1 MGFKTRMDPLTRLLC
16 RCLMVCFHCPTP
28 MSIHILIPIL
38 IICRKA
44 PLGLIPMVIPMQSY
58 HENYLKNH
66 HIGTDICV
74 KLGTVPICIRIG
86 IRIGSVGT
94 VLHIVTARKWSL
106 RRLCFYTCLPVIL
119 FTGGV
124 RGCGGHAWLQG
135 ACVVAGGACVVVG
148 GMHGCGGAYIV
159 AGGMRGCRGGMHG
172 GGGHAWDTTKYGQSG
187 GGTHPTGMHSCYIS
201 HLNWNRNRNRSR
213 AVKTNHYTVEFF
225 ADRLCLLLVCCVSNV

>member
-135 ACVVAGGACVVVG
+135 ACVVAGGGCVVVG
-148 GMHGCGGAYIV
+148 GHAWLRGAYIV
-159 AGGMRGCRGGMHG
+159 AGGMRGCRGACMVAGGMRG
-172 GGGHAWDTTKYGQSG
+172 IRRNTVNQGAVRILLECILVILAIWIGIGIGIGVGQWKQ
-187 GGTHPTGMHSCYIS
+187 TIT
-201 HLNWNRNRNRSR
+201 R
-213 AVKTNHYTVEFF
+213 
-225 ADRLCLLLVCCVSNV
+225 